1 MESKFIINK
10 PIITEKSLKDA
21 TSGIFTFHVDR
32 NAQKREIKKAIE
44 EIFKVH
50 VKSVS
55 TNIVKGKKR
64 LVGRKRLVSTE
75 PDKKKARVRLAA
87 GEKIDLFEVGQ
98 TK

>member
-21 TSGIFTFHVDR
+21 TNGIFTFDVDR
-32 NAQKREIKKAIE
+32 NAKKPQIKKAIE

-50 VKSVS
+50 VRAVS

-64 LVGRKRLVSTE
+64 MVGRKRLASTE
-75 PDKKKARVRLAA
+75 PDKKKARVRLAK

-98 TK
+98 TT